1 MIKNAITLSL
11 LAMALSTAT
20 AYAADNVSGG
30 TITINGAI
38 SDTTCT
44 INGGKTADFTVDL
57 SPITVTDAGTTVGI
71 IDKNQKAFAM
81 TFTNCTQGEK
91 NDTLKMY
98 FSSANN
104 ISNDGKY
111 LINTSV
117 NEADPAVAKNVG
129 FALSTNDAKSTPIAL
144 NKPFDTKIKG
154 NQDGVVE
161 TLTLF
166 ASYYKTNATAAKIGE
181 LHSNVTYTI
190 SYL

>member
-20 AYAADNVSGG
+20 AYAEDNVSGG

-57 SPITVTDAGTTVGI
+57 SPITVADAGTSVGI
-71 IDKNQKAFAM
+71 ITKNQKAFAM
-81 TFTNCTQGEK
+81 TFTNCTQGENK
-91 NDTLKMY
+91 DSLTMY

-104 ISNDGKY
+104 ISTDGKY

-117 NEADPAVAKNVG
+117 NEADPLVARNVG
-129 FALSTNDAKSTPIAL
+129 FALSTNDEKSTPIAL
-144 NKPFDTKIKG
+144 DKPFDTKIKG
-154 NQDGVVE
+154 NQTGVVE
-161 TLTLF
+161 TLTLY
-166 ASYYKTNATAAKIGE
+166 ASYYKPNVTEAKPGE

-190 SYL
+190 IYL